1 MSDHD
6 CCKVRLLVG
15 TSVVLD
21 QAFCPAAMHPAFK
34 RDLEARLLLTAA
46 AASMA
51 GVPWQVLWCDLRDD
65 TTRPLSSS
73 GNPRGLPVARE
84 QVILAAAT
92 GLRLMAQDRPWLARL
107 LDWPAPMEVFR

>member
-6 CCKVRLLVG
+6 CCQVRMMVG
-15 TSVVLD
+15 LTVVLEVS
-21 QAFCPAAMHPAFK
+21 FCPESMHPAFK

-51 GVPWQVLWCDLRDD
+51 GVPWRVLWKDLREPSS
-65 TTRPLSSS
+65 RPMSQS

-84 QVILAAAT
+84 QIILAAAT
-92 GLRLMAQDRPWLARL
+92 GLRLMALDRPWLARL
-107 LDWPAPMEVFR
+107 LDWPKQEAT